1 MQKHKIC
8 KWVTAGLLALS
19 AVFFFLPYRAGNTP
33 LEMFRLA
40 NQFGMSDL
48 VVEGILQWVVP
59 VAFTLLAAL
68 MMVLKVGTVKCVM
81 ATIFCIIATILHIAS
96 INIGSGDLG
105 AGIILNLIVALL
117 GIVLPVVTIV
127 LTKIAAKEAKATI
140 IEA

>member
-1 MQKHKIC
+1 MEKHKIL

-19 AVFFFLPYRAGNTP
+19 IVFFFLPYRAGNTP
-33 LEMFRLA
+33 LEVLRLV
-40 NQFGMSDL
+40 NQFGRLDL

-68 MMVLKVGTVKCVM
+68 MMVMKVGAAKCIL

-105 AGIILNLIVALL
+105 AGIILNLIVAML
-117 GIVLPVVTIV
+117 GIVLPIVTLV
-127 LTKIAAKEAKATI
+127 MSKIASKKSRLPL
-140 IEA
+140 